1 MHKGRPVFASSKYT
15 PALLGR
21 GVRPKLD
28 YDLSGHT
35 PVTMILECYSHA
47 GSFHFYKYSAY
58 LSRMVRA
65 DERTR
70 TADLTSLRVIIHVL
84 QGFAQPCK
92 STISKGFSFLC
103 LALCCTVLRSRWY
116 QSGIR

>member
-1 MHKGRPVFASSKYT
+1 MLYSHLEHHHERVAVHKGRPVFASSKYT
-15 PALLGR
+15 LALLGR

-28 YDLSGHT
+28 YDLLGHT

-58 LSRMVRA
+58 LRRIVRA

-70 TADLTSLRVIIHVL
+70 TAY
-84 QGFAQPCK
+84 PC
-92 STISKGFSFLC
+92 SN
-103 LALCCTVLRSRWY
+103 Y
-116 QSGIR
+116 E

>member
-15 PALLGR
+15 LALLGR

-28 YDLSGHT
+28 YDLLGHT

-47 GSFHFYKYSAY
+47 GSFHSYKYSAY
-58 LSRMVRA
+58 LWAIKRA

-70 TADLTSLRVIIHVL
+70 TADLLITSDRSAVAEGCTGL
-84 QGFAQPCK
+84 QFPHK
-92 STISKGFSFLC
+92 
-103 LALCCTVLRSRWY
+103 
-116 QSGIR
+116 

>member
-28 YDLSGHT
+28 YDLLGYI
-35 PVTMILECYSHA
+35 PVTMILECSSHA

-58 LSRMVRA
+58 LSRITRA

-70 TADLTSLRVIIHVL
+70 TAYPCSLRVRGQWLLDV
-84 QGFAQPCK
+84 AVVCK
-92 STISKGFSFLC
+92 TRIGKGFSVLC
-103 LALCCTVLRSRWY
+103 IAHYCSVLRA
-116 QSGIR
+116 G